1 METGK
6 NLLRAFDSKAC
17 IAPTCKNTSRK
28 DRKTERQKEL
38 PGNLLTER
46 AHGFTSAPTIPT
58 ISAIGEVTLNY
69 LRKLDILTLLQESS
83 ENLEGLAGLVS

>member
-6 NLLRAFDSKAC
+6 NLLWAFDSKAC
-17 IAPTCKNTSRK
+17 IAPTCKK
-28 DRKTERQKEL
+28 YRQKEL
-38 PGNLLTER
+38 LGNLLTER